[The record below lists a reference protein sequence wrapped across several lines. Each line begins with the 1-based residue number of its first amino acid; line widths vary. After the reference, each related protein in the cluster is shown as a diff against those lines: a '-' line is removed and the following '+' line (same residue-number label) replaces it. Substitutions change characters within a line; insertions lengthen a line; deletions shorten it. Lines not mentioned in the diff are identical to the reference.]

1 MAVTDNLTVEEFIH
15 HVKISGSLTEEG
27 REYIDVRDVR
37 LIIDMINAK
46 HESGHH
52 PGYHHGV
59 GLV

>member
-1 MAVTDNLTVEEFIH
+1 MAATNNFTVDEFIE
-15 HVKISGSLTEEG
+15 HVKVSGSLTEEG

-52 PGYHHGV
+52 PDHHHGV
-59 GLV
+59 GFV